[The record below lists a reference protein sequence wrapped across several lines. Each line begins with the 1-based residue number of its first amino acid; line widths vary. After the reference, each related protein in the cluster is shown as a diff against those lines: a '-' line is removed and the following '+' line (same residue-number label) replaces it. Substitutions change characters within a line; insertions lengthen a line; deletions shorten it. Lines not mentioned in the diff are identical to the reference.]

1 MGLTFL
7 IILVITSIL
16 AGRMLVK
23 ARPEI
28 LNWSLNKK
36 QALVIGWFILSV
48 FICLG
53 IFSLWTDFAIENFLF
68 NSIGISLIMGMAFN
82 FSLKTKKEKTP

>member
-36 QALVIGWFILSV
+36 QAH
-48 FICLG
+48 
-53 IFSLWTDFAIENFLF
+53 
-68 NSIGISLIMGMAFN
+68 NSG
-82 FSLKTKKEKTP
+82 